1 MARILIVDDLDWLPY
16 YIHFKELMEAGHDM
30 RIATDEA
37 MFWFQ
42 LTRNK
47 PDLVIL
53 NLRFQSANGWD
64 LLVHIKLT
72 DLKLPVIL
80 VACEEQFKTD
90 PRIYLANACFFNR
103 QVPFQ
108 ALISQV
114 KSILE
119 PLPDSLSSA
128 NPGH

>member
-1 MARILIVDDLDWLPY
+1 MAKILIVDDLDWLPY
-16 YIHFKELMEAGHDM
+16 YIHFKEIMEAGHEM
-30 RIATDEA
+30 RIATDEDA
-37 MFWFQ
+37 FWFH

-72 DLKLPVIL
+72 DLNLPVIL

-90 PRIYLANACFFNR
+90 PRIYLANACFFDR
-103 QVPFQ
+103 QVPFE
-108 ALISQV
+108 ALVSQV
-114 KSILE
+114 KSTLA
-119 PLPDSLSSA
+119 PLSPSFSSA
-128 NPGH
+128 NPGY